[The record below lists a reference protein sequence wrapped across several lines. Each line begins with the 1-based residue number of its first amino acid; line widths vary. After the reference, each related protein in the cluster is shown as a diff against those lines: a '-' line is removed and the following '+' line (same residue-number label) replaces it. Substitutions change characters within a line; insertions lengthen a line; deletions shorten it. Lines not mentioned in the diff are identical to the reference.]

1 MENKRAVGLDLYRIL
16 LAIMVVIVHSCTEST
31 GGALK
36 NVQLNT
42 GPYFTGWILFAIAI
56 PAVNSYALLSGYLSF
71 GHRHSYRKIINI
83 WLELL
88 FYSVSITM
96 IGAGFISLSRN
107 NILLSFAPLTSGAWW
122 YISAYIITSL
132 IMPALDHVVRESTW
146 ESYKKGTAVLFVFI
160 CVGNAIC
167 LHKDVWLL
175 NDGYSPFWISFLY
188 VIGAG
193 IKKYDLTKRFSHR
206 MWGIMWLISILA
218 TASSRFFIENVT
230 VLVLKQQLGG
240 GLFYHY
246 LSITVVA
253 SAVCSFCF
261 FSTFKK
267 EIRGRKVI
275 SYLAVGSFS
284 SYIIHVHP
292 VFLNS
297 FLQERYLGYGAGENG
312 ISITLN
318 IIFTAVVIVLLCAV
332 IDGIRRLIFNG
343 IDSMWISLKRRG
355 RSEG

>member
-1 MENKRAVGLDLYRIL
+1 MENKRTVGLDLYRIL
-16 LAIMVVIVHSCTEST
+16 LAIMVIIVHSCTEST

-36 NVQLNT
+36 NVQVNT
-42 GPYFTGWILFAIAI
+42 GSYFIGWILFAIAI

-71 GHRHSYRKIINI
+71 GHKHSYRKIINI

-88 FYSVSITM
+88 FYSVSLTM
-96 IGAGFISLSRN
+96 IAAGFMSLGWKE
-107 NILLSFAPLTSGAWW
+107 ILLSFAPLTSGVWW
-122 YISAYIITSL
+122 YLNAYIITSL
-132 IMPALDHVVRESTW
+132 IMPALDYVVRESTW
-146 ESYKKGTAVLFVFI
+146 ESYKKGTAILFVFI

-167 LHKDVWLL
+167 LHKDIWLL

-193 IKKYDLTKRFSHR
+193 IKKYNLTKRFSHG

-218 TASSRFFIENVT
+218 TASSRFLIDNVT
-230 VLVLKQQLGG
+230 ILVLKQRLGG

-253 SAVCSFCF
+253 SAVCSMCF

-267 EIRGRKVI
+267 ETNKKKVI

-284 SYIIHVHP
+284 GYIIHVHP
-292 VFLNS
+292 IFVNS
-297 FLQERYLGYGAGENG
+297 FLQGRYLGYGAGGNG
-312 ISITLN
+312 ILTALN
-318 IIFTAVVIVLLCAV
+318 IILTAVVIVLLCAAF
-332 IDGIRRLIFNG
+332 DGVRRLIFNG
-343 IDSMWISLKRRG
+343 IDSIWISLKGRG
-355 RSEG
+355 HSKG

>member
-1 MENKRAVGLDLYRIL
+1 MENKRTVGLDLYRIL
-16 LAIMVVIVHSCTEST
+16 LAIMVVVVHSCTEST

-36 NVQLNT
+36 NVQVNT
-42 GPYFTGWILFAIAI
+42 GPYFIGWILFAIAI

-71 GHRHSYRKIINI
+71 GHKHSYRKIINI

-88 FYSVSITM
+88 FYSVSIT
-96 IGAGFISLSRN
+96 IIAAGFISLGWK

-132 IMPALDHVVRESTW
+132 IMPALDRVVRESTW
-146 ESYKKGTAVLFVFI
+146 ESYKKGTAVLFVLI

-167 LHKDVWLL
+167 LHKDIWLL

-193 IKKYDLTKRFSHR
+193 IKKYDLTKRFSHG

-218 TASSRFFIENVT
+218 TASSRFLIDNVT
-230 VLVLKQQLGG
+230 ILVLKQRLGG
-240 GLFYHY
+240 GLFYNY

-253 SAVCSFCF
+253 SAVCSMCF

-267 EIRGRKVI
+267 EISGRKII

-292 VFLNS
+292 VFINS
-297 FLQERYLGYGAGENG
+297 FLQGRYLGYGAGGNG
-312 ISITLN
+312 ILTALN
-318 IIFTAVVIVLLCAV
+318 IIFTAVVIVLLCAAL
-332 IDGIRRLIFNG
+332 DGIRRLLFNG
-343 IDSMWISLKRRG
+343 IESLWISLKRRG